1 MRWGVNKIKWIRPLH
16 NILCVFDKNPLNFNI
31 ENINSI
37 PVIINNK
44 EYNQYKIFE
53 ATYYPFNTDDI
64 SFPQLGLELIKY
76 KVSKKLSFFGRNK
89 VEDYEK
95 FYSKPTTVKVEEL
108 PEHPLKENIAV
119 GDFKVSFPSENRKLK
134 ESANVNKIDILYIL
148 SS

>member
-1 MRWGVNKIKWIRPLH
+1 MADMRFYDLGKQLTEILKKIKPSNCWEE
-16 NILCVFDKNPLNFNI
+16 NFNI

-44 EYNQYKIFE
+44 KYNQYKIFE

-95 FYSKPTTVKVEEL
+95 IYSKPTTVKVEEL

-119 GDFKVSFPSENRKLK
+119 GDFKLK
-134 ESANVNKIDILYIL
+134 ERIDKKELVK
-148 SS
+148 S